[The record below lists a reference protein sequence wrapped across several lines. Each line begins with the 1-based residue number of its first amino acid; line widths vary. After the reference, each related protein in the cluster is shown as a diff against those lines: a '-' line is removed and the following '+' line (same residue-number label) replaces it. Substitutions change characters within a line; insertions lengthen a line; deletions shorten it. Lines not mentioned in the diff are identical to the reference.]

1 MSANVESM
9 FSANRIKPWHYEL
22 YKDCTKLI
30 QEAPNSHDALIAAG
44 LDWTVEGKPIY
55 DANGNII
62 SGYKANTRSSDGK
75 VLGIVGNRYK
85 IVQNAD
91 AFQFTDNLIG
101 GDVRYETAGS
111 LLGGTKVWMLAKMP
125 ERKIAGDDVET
136 YVAFTN
142 TFDGKGSVRAI
153 VTPVRVV
160 CNNTLNLALSTA
172 KRSWAMRH
180 QGDIESKLAEARE
193 ALELTDIYMEE
204 LAKQADRWA
213 NVTINEE
220 AIQRALNKLFPAK
233 EDDSERKKRNV
244 QDAKDQ
250 FMVCYFAPD
259 LNAFRGTAWGMINA
273 CTDYVAHTE
282 PARKT
287 ANYEANNWNRI
298 MDGHPLVDQMVDMFA
313 TAV

>member
-1 MSANVESM
+1 MSAEIETM
-9 FSANRIKPWHYEL
+9 FSVREKPWHYSMTS
-22 YKDCTKLI
+22 DVTKII
-30 QEAPNSHDALIAAG
+30 QEAPNSYDALVAAG
-44 LDWTVEGKPIY
+44 LDWNVESNPIY
-55 DANGNII
+55 DANGNLIK
-62 SGYKANTRSSDGK
+62 GFKANTRSSDGK

-85 IVQNAD
+85 IIQNVD

-125 ERKIAGDDVET
+125 ERKVAGDDVET

-172 KRSWAMRH
+172 KRSWSMRH
-180 QGDIESKLAEARE
+180 QGNIEKKIEEARE
-193 ALELTDIYMEE
+193 ALELPDIYMED

-220 AIQRALNKLFPAK
+220 LVQKALNKLFPTK
-233 EDDSERKKRNV
+233 EEDSDIKKRNI

-259 LNAFRGTAWGMINA
+259 IAKFRDSAWGFINA
-273 CTDYVAHTE
+273 ASDFVTHSEPKRRTE
-282 PARKT
+282 
-287 ANYEANNWNRI
+287 NYEANRWNKI
-298 MDGHPLVDQMVDMFA
+298 MDGAPLLDSVVDMFPVA
-313 TAV
+313 A